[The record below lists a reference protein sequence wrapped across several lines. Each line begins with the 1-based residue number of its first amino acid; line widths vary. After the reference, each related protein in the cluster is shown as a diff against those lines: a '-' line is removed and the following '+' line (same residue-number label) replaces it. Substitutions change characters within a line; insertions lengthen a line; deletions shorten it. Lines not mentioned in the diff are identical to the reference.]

1 MIDITQNYK
10 TLRTAI
16 ARAVVRVSK
25 VETMDAIANKHLPEG
40 DVFEIA
46 KTAGLFAV
54 KNTANMIPTC
64 HPIPIDFTSIVY
76 SVEGLDITIDVT
88 VKAIYKIGV
97 EMEAMHGA
105 SVVALT
111 IYYMLISIDNDVE
124 IKNIRLIENSG
135 GKSDWEEKY
144 KDLNLKATVVVCSD
158 TISTGQKEDKAG
170 LEIMR
175 TLKANHVDVIN
186 YVIIPDERIEISNQV
201 MNAVSS
207 EVNILIFT
215 GGTGLSIRDVTPETI
230 LPLLDRRMP
239 GVEEAIRSYGQERTP
254 NAMLSRSIVG
264 VKGKTLIIAL
274 PGSTKGARESMEAI
288 FPAILHVFK
297 IFRGTRHD

>member
-1 MIDITQNYK
+1 MIDITQNNK
-10 TLRTAI
+10 TLRTAM

-25 VETMDAIANKHLPEG
+25 PETMDAIANKNVSEG

-54 KNTANMIPTC
+54 KKTANIIPTC
-64 HPIPIDFTSIVY
+64 HPIPIDFTSVVY
-76 SVEGLDITIDVT
+76 TVEGLDITIDVT

-105 SVVALT
+105 SVVALS
-111 IYYMLISIDNDVE
+111 IYDMLKSIDNEIE
-124 IKNIRLIENSG
+124 IKNIRLIEKSG
-135 GKSDWEEKY
+135 GKSDWEDKY
-144 KDLNLKATVVVCSD
+144 KELNLKATVVVCSD

-175 TLKANHVDVIN
+175 TLKANHVDVVN
-186 YVIIPDERIEISNQV
+186 YVIIPDEKVDISNQV
-201 MNAVSS
+201 INAVSA

-239 GVEEAIRSYGQERTP
+239 GVEETIRSYGQDRTP
-254 NAMLSRSIVG
+254 YSMLSRSVVG

-274 PGSTKGARESMEAI
+274 PGSTKGAKESMEAI
-288 FPAILHVFK
+288 FPSILHVFK

>member
-1 MIDITQNYK
+1 MVDITQNNK

-25 VETMDAIANKHLPEG
+25 QETMDTIANKNVLKG
-40 DVFEIA
+40 DVFEMA
-46 KTAGLFAV
+46 KTAGFFAV
-54 KNTANMIPTC
+54 KKTADMIPDC
-64 HPIPIDFTSIVY
+64 HPLPIEFTSVHY
-76 SVEGLDITIDVT
+76 SIEGLEVMIDVT
-88 VKAIYKIGV
+88 VKAIYRTGV

-111 IYYMLISIDNDVE
+111 MYDMLRSIDNGIE
-124 IKNIRLIENSG
+124 IKSIRLIEKSG
-135 GKSDWEEKY
+135 GKSDWEDKY
-144 KDLNLKATVVVCSD
+144 KELNLKATVVVCSD

-175 TLKANHVDVIN
+175 TLESNHVNVADYI
-186 YVIIPDERIEISNQV
+186 IIPDEKDEISNQV
-201 MNAVSS
+201 MKAVSS

-254 NAMLSRSIVG
+254 YSMLSRSVVG

-274 PGSTKGARESMEAI
+274 PGSTKGAKESMEAI

>member
-1 MIDITQNYK
+1 MVDITQNNK
-10 TLRTAI
+10 TFRSAI

-25 VETMDAIANKHLPEG
+25 QETIDAITNKNIFKG
-40 DVFEIA
+40 DVLEMA

-54 KNTANMIPTC
+54 KKTADIIPDC
-64 HPIPIDFTSIVY
+64 HPKPIEFTSVDY
-76 SVEGLDITIDVT
+76 SMEGLDITIDVT
-88 VKAIYKIGV
+88 IKAIYRTGV
-97 EMEAMHGA
+97 ETEAMHGA

-111 IYYMLISIDNDVE
+111 MYDMLKTVDSE
-124 IKNIRLIENSG
+124 IEIINIRLIENRG
-135 GKSDWEEKY
+135 GKSDWEDKY
-144 KDLNLKATVVVCSD
+144 KELNLKATVVVCSD

-175 TLKANHVDVIN
+175 TLESNHVNVADYI
-186 YVIIPDERIEISNQV
+186 IIPDEKDEISNQV
-201 MNAVSS
+201 MKAVSS

-254 NAMLSRSIVG
+254 YSMLSRSVVG

-274 PGSTKGARESMEAI
+274 PGSTKGAKESMEAI